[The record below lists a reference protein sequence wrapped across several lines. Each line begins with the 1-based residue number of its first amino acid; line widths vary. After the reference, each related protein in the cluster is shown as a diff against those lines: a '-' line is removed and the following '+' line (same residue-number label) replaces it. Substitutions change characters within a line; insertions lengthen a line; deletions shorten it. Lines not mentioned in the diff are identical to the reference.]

1 MELYIITISLLFFII
16 IGITEKRK
24 NDKNIEQIPIRI
36 NVNGIRGKSTITRM
50 ITSVLSEAGYNTVG
64 KTTGTAPR
72 IINNQLS
79 EEIEIV
85 RRPKGVSIS
94 EQIDVID
101 YAKNKRAEA
110 LVCECMAV
118 NPDYQKVYQESMIQA
133 NIGVIINVLED
144 HLDLMGPSLD
154 EIALAFSTTI
164 PKNGTVVV
172 QNNEYLS
179 YFKKEAYR
187 KNAEIIV
194 ADENEIPEGYL
205 EKFNFVV
212 FPNNVAI
219 TLAVAKSLG
228 IEKDVALAGMLKMN
242 PDPGT
247 LTIDEINDGVS
258 HYTFA
263 NGFAVNDPSS
273 ALEIWDMLLENV
285 ITDQSQKP
293 IILFNGRPDRV
304 DRSEQFAEDF
314 FSKINTPFDAIIIGE
329 SLNCFESLDEFKEEY
344 NITDLKI
351 FDSVS
356 TQEVISQIGESLDGR
371 FIFGVGNIHGHGYD
385 FLEHINRNKIDME
398 QSYEY

>member
-1 MELYIITISLLFFII
+1 MGVL
-16 IGITEKRK
+16 EKRK
-24 NDKNIEQIPIRI
+24 NDKNIEQIPVRI

-72 IINNQLS
+72 IINNQES

-94 EQIDVID
+94 EQLDVID
-101 YAKNKRAEA
+101 YAQSKNAEA

-133 NIGVIINVLED
+133 TIGVIINVLED

-164 PKNGTVVV
+164 PKDGIVVV

-187 KNAEIIV
+187 KNATLIV
-194 ADENEIPEGYL
+194 ADEDEIPQGYL

-219 TLAVAKSLG
+219 TLAVAKALG
-228 IEKDVALAGMLKMN
+228 ISKKTALEGMLKMN

-247 LTIDEINDGVS
+247 LTIDEINDGVA
-258 HYTFA
+258 HFTFA

-273 ALEIWDMLLENV
+273 ALEIWNMLLQNEVVNQ
-285 ITDQSQKP
+285 TEKP

-314 FSKINTPFDAIIIGE
+314 FSKIDTPFDAIIIGE
-329 SLNCFESLDEFKEEY
+329 SLNCFEALDEFKEQY
-344 NITDLKI
+344 NIADLKI
-351 FDSVS
+351 FESIP
-356 TQEVISQIGESLDGR
+356 TQEVIQQLGNCLDGK
-371 FIFGVGNIHGHGYD
+371 FVFGVGNIHGHGYD
-385 FLEHINRNKIDME
+385 FLEHINKNKIDME
-398 QSYEY
+398 QNYEY

>member
-1 MELYIITISLLFFII
+1 FII
-16 IGITEKRK
+16 MGVAEKRK

-50 ITSVLSEAGYNTVG
+50 ITSVLAEAGYNTVG

-72 IINNQLS
+72 IINNQLR

-101 YAKNKRAEA
+101 YAKNKEAEA

-164 PKNGTVVV
+164 PKSGTVIV

-187 KNAEIIV
+187 KNARVIV

-228 IEKDVALAGMLKMN
+228 IEKDVALSGMLEMN

-258 HYTFA
+258 RYTFA

-314 FSKINTPFDAIIIGE
+314 FSKIDTPFDAIIIGE
-329 SLNCFESLDEFKEEY
+329 SLNCFETLDELKEEY

-371 FIFGVGNIHGHGYD
+371 FVFGVGNIHGHGYD
-385 FLEHINRNKIDME
+385 FLEHINRYKIDME
-398 QSYEY
+398 QIYEH

>member
-1 MELYIITISLLFFII
+1 M
-16 IGITEKRK
+16 GVAEKRK

-50 ITSVLSEAGYNTVG
+50 ITSVLAEAGYNTVG

-72 IINNQLS
+72 IINNQLR

-101 YAKNKRAEA
+101 YAKNKEAEA

-164 PKNGTVVV
+164 PKSGTVIV

-187 KNAEIIV
+187 KNARVIV

-228 IEKDVALAGMLKMN
+228 IEKDVALSGMLEMN

-258 HYTFA
+258 RYTFA

-314 FSKINTPFDAIIIGE
+314 FSKIDTPFDAIIIGE
-329 SLNCFESLDEFKEEY
+329 SLNCFETLDELKEEY

-371 FIFGVGNIHGHGYD
+371 FVFGVGNIHGHGYD
-385 FLEHINRNKIDME
+385 FLEHINRYKIDME
-398 QSYEY
+398 QIYEH

>member
-1 MELYIITISLLFFII
+1 MELYIITVSLIFFII
-16 IGITEKRK
+16 MGVAEKRK

-50 ITSVLSEAGYNTVG
+50 ITSVLAEAGYNTVG

-72 IINNQLS
+72 IINNQLR

-101 YAKNKRAEA
+101 YAKNKEAEA

-164 PKNGTVVV
+164 PKSGTVIV

-187 KNAEIIV
+187 KNARVIV

-228 IEKDVALAGMLKMN
+228 IEKDVALSGMLEMN

-258 HYTFA
+258 RYTFA

-314 FSKINTPFDAIIIGE
+314 FSKIDTPFDAIIIGE
-329 SLNCFESLDEFKEEY
+329 SLNCFETLDELKEEY

-371 FIFGVGNIHGHGYD
+371 FVFGVGNIHGHGYD
-385 FLEHINRNKIDME
+385 FLEHINRYKIDME
-398 QSYEY
+398 QIYEH